1 LRGGVQPLHL
11 APPSPS
17 FMIPTLWQFI
27 LVGCGGA
34 LGATLRLCVN
44 QLTVHFWGE
53 RFPWGTL
60 LVNLVGCFCLGFL
73 LRLGAPY
80 VSENLRLAVG
90 VGLLGGLTT
99 FSSFGTEVWF
109 RLNAEEW
116 MLAVATLIANL
127 AGGLLL
133 VGLGVGLA
141 SAWVGTKT

>member
-1 LRGGVQPLHL
+1 
-11 APPSPS
+11 
-17 FMIPTLWQFI
+17 MIPTLWQFI

-116 MLAVATLIANL
+116 MLAVATLIDNL

>member
-1 LRGGVQPLHL
+1 
-11 APPSPS
+11 
-17 FMIPTLWQFI
+17 MIPTLWQFI

>member
-1 LRGGVQPLHL
+1 
-11 APPSPS
+11 
-17 FMIPTLWQFI
+17 MIPTLWQFI

-60 LVNLVGCFCLGFL
+60 LVNLVGCFCLGFH
-73 LRLGAPY
+73 
-80 VSENLRLAVG
+80 LRLAVG

>member
-1 LRGGVQPLHL
+1 
-11 APPSPS
+11 
-17 FMIPTLWQFI
+17 MIPTLWQI
-27 LVGCGGA
+27 LLVGCGGA
-34 LGATLRLCVN
+34 LGAILRLCVN
-44 QLTVHFWGE
+44 QLTVHFWGD

-109 RLNAEEW
+109 RLNAEAW

-141 SAWVGTKT
+141 TMWVGAKS